1 MVKTNISELIDFYFN
16 ENQIEQFLPYVKKT
30 VLNLCLQIR
39 ESSLIEAANKAD
51 ADYYIFGNSDDEKR
65 IESYDLSNVECYV
78 LKESI
83 LQLDKNSIEI

>member
-1 MVKTNISELIDFYFN
+1 MVKTNISDLIDFYFN

-51 ADYYIFGNSDDEKR
+51 ADYNFEGNRDENST
-65 IESYDLSNVECYV
+65 IEVYV

-83 LQLDKNSIEI
+83 LQLDKNSIEL